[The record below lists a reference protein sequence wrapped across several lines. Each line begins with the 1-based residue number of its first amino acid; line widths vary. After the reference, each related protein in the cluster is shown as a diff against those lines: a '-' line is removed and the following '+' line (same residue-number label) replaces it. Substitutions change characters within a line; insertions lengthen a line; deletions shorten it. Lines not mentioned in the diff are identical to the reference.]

1 MLSWLAQEGPHASK
15 HHGWAHPVAVA
26 ILHYTILVIVSCTVH
41 DWMVLS
47 PLPSK
52 NEEELA
58 DSILNTDNADFNSS
72 GSQITQDCHSLRQ
85 RAGIFLAC
93 YFVWLIVWRL
103 VFCPPTIPRQSV
115 IYESTWLCN
124 GTLALG
130 ALASWTHRP
139 ILAMACCVTVGI
151 DQLLWYVDLLGFV
164 VR

>member
-41 DWMVLS
+41 DWTVLAS
-47 PLPSK
+47 PLEN
-52 NEEELA
+52 NEEHSA
-58 DSILNTDNADFNSS
+58 STRSAHNDYTSS
-72 GSQITQDCHSLRQ
+72 SQITGDCHSWRQ
-85 RAGIFLAC
+85 RAGAFLAC
-93 YFVWLIVWRL
+93 YFVWLIAWRL

-115 IYESTWLCN
+115 VYESTWLCN

-130 ALASWTHRP
+130 ALASWTNRP
-139 ILAMACCVTVGI
+139 NLAMACCVTVGI
-151 DQLLWYVDLLGFV
+151 DQLLWYVDLLGFA